1 MSKTLKM
8 LAIDLGASS
17 GRGIIGKF
25 DGSKITLEENHRFD
39 NDPVNIHGSLYWD
52 TLKLFSEIK
61 KAIAS
66 CALSDN
72 KDIKS
77 ISIDTWGVDFGL
89 LDKSGQLIG
98 NPYNY
103 RDPRLTYELMEELHA
118 IIPKEELYRITGTQ
132 FLNFNSL
139 YQLFSFL
146 KTPYKL
152 QNAEDLLFIPD
163 LLKYFLTGTKQTEYT
178 IASTSQM
185 LDAKARN
192 WSWDIIERLG
202 FPKNIF
208 GDIVAPGTSAGKLL
222 PHIREE
228 VGDIN
233 ADVIACASHD
243 TASAVVAV
251 PAKSDDFIYIS
262 SGTWS
267 LMGKEIPEPIT
278 SDDAFRR
285 DITNEGATDH
295 KIRFLKNI
303 MGLWIEQES
312 RRQWGR
318 EEGVKPSFDMLSDM
332 AMASKPHACFIDPDD
347 LSFQTP
353 GNMPRRIQEF
363 CKKTGQYVP
372 QTKGEIVRCI
382 FDSLAM
388 RYRGAVESLDA
399 LTGRK
404 TPFINIVGGG
414 TKEVPLCKLT
424 ADACGRPV
432 CTGPVEA
439 TALGNLSV
447 QAIAAGEI
455 KNTKEA
461 REVIANSFELSYFE
475 PKDTAMWD
483 EGYETFKK
491 IVALGKER

>member
-17 GRGIIGKF
+17 GRGIVGKF
-25 DGSKITLEENHRFD
+25 DGNKITLEETHRFT
-39 NDPVNIHGSLYWD
+39 NDPVNIHGALYWD
-52 TLKLFSEIK
+52 MLKLFTEIK
-61 KAIAS
+61 TAINN
-66 CALSDN
+66 CFLSED
-72 KDIKS
+72 KDLKS

-89 LDKSGQLIG
+89 LDYEGQLIG

-103 RDPRLTYELMEELHA
+103 RDPRLTQELMEELFS

-132 FLNFNSL
+132 FCNFNSI
-139 YQLFSFL
+139 YQLFSFRND
-146 KTPYKL
+146 PYKFK
-152 QNAEDLLFIPD
+152 NAKDLLFVPD

-178 IASTSQM
+178 IASTSQL
-185 LDAKARN
+185 LDAKTRN
-192 WSWDIIERLG
+192 WSWEIIDKLG
-202 FPKNIF
+202 FPKEMF
-208 GDIVAPGTSAGKLL
+208 GEIVQPGTSAGKLL

-228 VGDIN
+228 VGNVD

-251 PAKSDDFIYIS
+251 PAKNEDFVYIS

-278 SDDAFRR
+278 NELAYKY
-285 DITNEGATDH
+285 DIPNEGGTDR

-312 RRQWGR
+312 RRQWAR
-318 EEGVKPSFDMLSDM
+318 EGEKLSFNELSDM
-332 AMASKPHACFIDPDD
+332 AMASKPHACFINPND
-347 LSFQTP
+347 LVFQTP
-353 GNMPRRIQEF
+353 GNMPRRIQEY

-372 QTKGEIVRCI
+372 ETKGEIVRCI

-388 RYRGAVESLDA
+388 AYRSTVEKIDEI
-399 LTGRK
+399 TGK
-404 TPFINIVGGG
+404 KSPFINIVGGG

-432 CTGPVEA
+432 YTGPVEA
-439 TALGNLSV
+439 TALGNIAV

-455 KNTKEA
+455 KDLWQA
-461 REVIANSFELSYFE
+461 REVMANSFEINCYE
-475 PKDTAMWD
+475 PRDKDMWD
-483 EGYETFKK
+483 EGFERYKK
-491 IVALGKER
+491 IVENN

>member
-17 GRGIIGKF
+17 GRGIVGKF
-25 DGSKITLEENHRFD
+25 DGNKITLEETHRFT

-52 TLKLFSEIK
+52 TLKLFTEIK
-61 KAIAS
+61 AAINN
-66 CALSDN
+66 CVLSEN

-89 LDKSGQLIG
+89 LDAAGQMIG

-103 RDPRLTYELMEELHA
+103 RDPRLTYELMDELFD
-118 IIPKEELYRITGTQ
+118 IIPKEELYKVTGTQ
-132 FLNFNSL
+132 FCNFNSI
-139 YQLFSFL
+139 YQLFSFR
-146 KTPYKL
+146 KDPYKF
-152 QNAEDLLFIPD
+152 QNAKNMLFIPD

-178 IASTSQM
+178 IASTSQL
-185 LDAKARN
+185 LDAKTRN
-192 WSWDIIERLG
+192 WAWDIIDKLG
-202 FPKNIF
+202 FPKDMF
-208 GDIVAPGTSAGKLL
+208 GEIVQPGTSAGKLM
-222 PHIREE
+222 PHVLEE
-228 VGDIN
+228 VGHTD
-233 ADVIACASHD
+233 AEVIACASHD

-251 PAKSDDFIYIS
+251 PAKNEDFVYIS

-278 SDDAFRR
+278 NDLAYKY
-285 DITNEGATDH
+285 DITNEGGTDR

-312 RRQWGR
+312 RRQWAR
-318 EEGVKPSFDMLSDM
+318 EGEKLSFNELSDM
-332 AMASKPHACFIDPDD
+332 AMASKPLQCFINPND
-347 LSFQTP
+347 LVFQTP
-353 GNMPRRIQEF
+353 GNMPRRIVEY

-388 RYRGAVESLDA
+388 AYRSTVERIDEI
-399 LTGRK
+399 TGK
-404 TPFINIVGGG
+404 KSPFINIVGGG

-424 ADACGRPV
+424 ANACGRPV
-432 CTGPVEA
+432 YTGPVEA
-439 TALGNLSV
+439 TALGNISV

-455 KNTKEA
+455 KDLWQA
-461 REVIANSFELSYFE
+461 REVIANSFEISCFE
-475 PKDTAMWD
+475 PEETQMWD
-483 EGYETFKK
+483 DGYGRYLD
-491 IVALGKER
+491 IVNNN